1 METSALAS
9 HLEDRYDIV
18 VERVS
23 EIESVHRVDRRDGPS
38 WVARVFP
45 AKRPVEAIDGDA
57 EILRFLEE
65 RRFPAERCADE
76 VPVSTFEGQ
85 GVLVT
90 GFVPGPNG
98 RPDQSPTTLQA
109 MGDLLGR
116 LQTLPH
122 ADGAM
127 GRPAGSWHHLSLAG
141 GGRREDVAAL
151 EPLMVDAK
159 YAPLWDELAGID
171 LLEDLPEALLHPDF
185 VTANAILTPDGPVV
199 IDWTSAGRGPRIA
212 SLGLLLSAGATDLR
226 LVDAIIAGYRPHV
239 RLEPEELARLAG
251 AVRAFGLILDCWT
264 AVTYSQ
270 WIGTVVQGLAASLE
284 RAQAIAAHA
293 RDAFAA
299 S

>member
-9 HLEDRYDIV
+9 HLEDRYDIE

-127 GRPAGSWHHLSLAG
+127 GRPAGSWHHLSLQGVAG
-141 GGRREDVAAL
+141 E
-151 EPLMVDAK
+151 K
-159 YAPLWDELAGID
+159 
-171 LLEDLPEALLHPDF
+171 
-185 VTANAILTPDGPVV
+185 
-199 IDWTSAGRGPRIA
+199 TSPR
-212 SLGLLLSAGATDLR
+212 SSR
-226 LVDAIIAGYRPHV
+226 
-239 RLEPEELARLAG
+239 
-251 AVRAFGLILDCWT
+251 
-264 AVTYSQ
+264 
-270 WIGTVVQGLAASLE
+270 
-284 RAQAIAAHA
+284 
-293 RDAFAA
+293 
-299 S
+299 